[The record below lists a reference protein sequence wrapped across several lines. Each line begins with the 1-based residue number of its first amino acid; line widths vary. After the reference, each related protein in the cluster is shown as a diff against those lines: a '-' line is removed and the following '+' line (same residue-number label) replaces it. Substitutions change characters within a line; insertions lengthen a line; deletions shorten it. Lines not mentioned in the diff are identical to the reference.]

1 MLPSR
6 VPTLTSPF
14 KFRQDTPCE
23 VRSRLVE
30 LSVEQTNG
38 SFLSVSQR
46 STSWRYSL
54 CMAKGEKVLVEFL
67 LWTCLQGKWKT
78 LFHVPHAITSKKT
91 VTWDNTTNC
100 LQKACL
106 LRFVKTR
113 GKKLLQQAWIF
124 DASFHCYSTEAF
136 SCLLPLFEKFRCFSG
151 GKQYKKESKWQDC
164 VTFEVTFRQDIFTA
178 EEKHSLRALLQ
189 YADLFLRKKRIRET
203 TELLLGRCKNDFVHF
218 WVETK
223 FGKPVLILCWHCCK
237 RMHKRYK
244 VPHHIRCFQMDN
256 AFGMVV
262 LSWICARQGLAQ
274 ISLSSFRW
282 YSWDCEVCHQSKTF
296 AFSKRNLRAQKQTA
310 VFKVI
315 VTERRF
321 YTVKFIQSSRW
332 LVSVESLFS
341 VKMPLPY
348 SKVFLQMKKSVVELR
363 SQ

>member
-1 MLPSR
+1 MTRLCYFWGYFQTGYLHCR
-6 VPTLTSPF
+6 RKTLTPSII
-14 KFRQDTPCE
+14 
-23 VRSRLVE
+23 
-30 LSVEQTNG
+30 
-38 SFLSVSQR
+38 
-46 STSWRYSL
+46 
-54 CMAKGEKVLVEFL
+54 AK
-67 LWTCLQGKWKT
+67 
-78 LFHVPHAITSKKT
+78 
-91 VTWDNTTNC
+91 
-100 LQKACL
+100 
-106 LRFVKTR
+106 RR
-113 GKKLLQQAWIF
+113 
-124 DASFHCYSTEAF
+124 
-136 SCLLPLFEKFRCFSG
+136 
-151 GKQYKKESKWQDC
+151 
-164 VTFEVTFRQDIFTA
+164 
-178 EEKHSLRALLQ
+178 
-189 YADLFLRKKRIRET
+189 LFLRKKRIRET

-321 YTVKFIQSSRW
+321 CTVKFIQSSRW
-332 LVSVESLFS
+332 LVRSNPCFPSKCLYLTVKFS
-341 VKMPLPY
+341 YKW
-348 SKVFLQMKKSVVELR
+348 KSRLLR
-363 SQ
+363 